1 MATDNKDTIYVDIDD
16 EITTIIDKLRGSN
29 GKIVALVLPKRA
41 AVFQSIVN
49 MKLLKR
55 SADDAKKH
63 LVLITSE
70 AGLLPLAGMAGVH
83 VAKTLNSKPEIPL
96 APTSDDAEESVD
108 ETPEEVPVAETAA
121 EQPIGALAGI
131 PATPA
136 ADGED
141 METLE
146 LDDDELPEDVATA
159 VAPKSFEPPKKDKKL
174 AVPNFDRFRTLLL
187 IGGLALILLIVGL
200 IFALKVLPKATIT
213 VKTNG
218 QSLNVQQDLKLST
231 TAKELDLSDNTLPA
245 KLASQQ
251 KTFTQQVTATGQQNN
266 GNKAAGSATISL
278 TNCSHDTVT
287 IPAGTGLS
295 GSGQTYITQ
304 SSVTLNSVKVG
315 SNCNP
320 SSLASFWSGSVN
332 VVAAR
337 AGAGYNIPSG
347 TSMSVASG
355 SDYSSSDLKAT
366 SGSISGGTDDIVT
379 VVSQADINKA
389 KAQINASDGAVK
401 QKLQEDLKSDDYY
414 PITSTFSSGTPATT
428 TSANVGDKASNVS
441 VTEVITYTMFGVRE
455 QDLKTV
461 VDNAVKDQIDTSKQ
475 SILSEG
481 LDKATFA
488 VNSSSATAA
497 QLSMQTTAV
506 AGPDI
511 DINGIKQA
519 AKGKKPGDIK
529 AQLNGNP
536 GITSVDVKLSPF
548 WVGSVPKKTSKITV
562 VIAKPP
568 VKASSSND

>member
-1 MATDNKDTIYVDIDD
+1 
-16 EITTIIDKLRGSN
+16 
-29 GKIVALVLPKRA
+29 
-41 AVFQSIVN
+41 
-49 MKLLKR
+49 
-55 SADDAKKH
+55 
-63 LVLITSE
+63 
-70 AGLLPLAGMAGVH
+70 
-83 VAKTLNSKPEIPL
+83 
-96 APTSDDAEESVD
+96 
-108 ETPEEVPVAETAA
+108 
-121 EQPIGALAGI
+121 
-131 PATPA
+131 
-136 ADGED
+136 
-141 METLE
+141 
-146 LDDDELPEDVATA
+146 
-159 VAPKSFEPPKKDKKL
+159 
-174 AVPNFDRFRTLLL
+174 
-187 IGGLALILLIVGL
+187 
-200 IFALKVLPKATIT
+200 
-213 VKTNG
+213 
-218 QSLNVQQDLKLST
+218 
-231 TAKELDLSDNTLPA
+231 
-245 KLASQQ
+245 
-251 KTFTQQVTATGQQNN
+251 
-266 GNKAAGSATISL
+266 
-278 TNCSHDTVT
+278 
-287 IPAGTGLS
+287 
-295 GSGQTYITQ
+295 
-304 SSVTLNSVKVG
+304 
-315 SNCNP
+315 
-320 SSLASFWSGSVN
+320 
-332 VVAAR
+332 
-337 AGAGYNIPSG
+337 
-347 TSMSVASG
+347 VASG